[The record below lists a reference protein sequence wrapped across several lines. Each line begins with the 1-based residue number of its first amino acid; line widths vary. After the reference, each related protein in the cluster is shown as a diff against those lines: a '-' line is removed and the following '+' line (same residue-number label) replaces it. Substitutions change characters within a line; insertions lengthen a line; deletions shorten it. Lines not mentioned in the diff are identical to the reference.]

1 VEARID
7 EADTRF
13 EVRARNSLGARSNKL
28 IASLNAATID
38 IAGLLAFDVED
49 TAYDNYLKGDRSIFV
64 RRIVATLE
72 ADGMRAIGRH
82 FAHDPEFRTEAT
94 HYIAEFEALIGHC
107 LPDREGQSLATTLLS
122 SDIGRLYTAL
132 GQAVGRFA

>member
-1 VEARID
+1 
-7 EADTRF
+7 
-13 EVRARNSLGARSNKL
+13 SMQ
-28 IASLNAATID
+28 ASAID
-38 IAGLLAFDVED
+38 IAGLLAFQLED
-49 TAYDNYLKGDRSIFV
+49 TAWDSYLKGDRSIFV

-94 HYIAEFEALIGHC
+94 HYIADFEALIGHC